1 MATKSDDG
9 LVWITVDETS
19 IKGDTMKH
27 LGALRKAQKAV
38 AESKKAFEASFIE
51 DVRKADRITADATL
65 VFGYR
70 WGAVAVAKTTA
81 TKSASSG
88 KPKFSF

>member
-9 LVWITVDETS
+9 LVWIPVDETS
-19 IKGDTMKH
+19 IKGETMKR
-27 LGALRKAQKAV
+27 LGALRKAQAAV
-38 AESKKAFEASFIE
+38 TEAKKAFEASFID

-70 WGAVAVAKTTA
+70 WNQLSVAKTTA
-81 TKSASSG
+81 TKAASG

>member
-1 MATKSDDG
+1 MATKDDG

-19 IKGDTMKH
+19 IKGDTMKY

-38 AESKKAFEASFIE
+38 TEAKKAFEESFIA
-51 DVRKADRITADATL
+51 DVRKADRLAPDASL
-65 VFGYR
+65 AFGYR
-70 WGAVAVAKTTA
+70 WGALSVAKTTG
-81 TKSASSG
+81 TKAVSG